1 MIWRIVFF
9 LAVLTIVVTV
19 PIQYK
24 ALNRIAFGRSIFI
37 SFMSIIMGLIVAMMP
52 NIPAII
58 LSTVLFLIGFGMLIF
73 MAVKSL
79 QRMRSA
85 RK

>member
-1 MIWRIVFF
+1 MIWRIVLV

-24 ALNRIAFGRSIFI
+24 ALNKIAFGRSMFI

-52 NIPAII
+52 NIPATI
-58 LSTVLFLIGFGMLIF
+58 LATVLFLLGFGMLIF
-73 MAVKSL
+73 MAVKSV
-79 QRMRSA
+79 QRMRSV